1 MKFKHLNLLVSMF
14 LWLAAALLPGVR
26 AFAQNGGTATVL
38 DSYGEGMIG
47 AAVIIDGTTTGTV
60 TDFDGNFSL
69 DAEPGTPITISCI
82 GYKTLHTTWQPGVTL
97 TMEDDAELLEDAVVV
112 GYGTQKKQTLT
123 GAISVVKDEALQEK
137 GALASP
143 LEALQGQVPGVIIT
157 RSSSA
162 PGDESWSMSLRGAVS
177 TNSSEPLVIIDGVAS
192 DSVNDLRLLNSQDI
206 ESMSFLKDASAAI
219 YGSRAAGG
227 VVLITTKKGKSGQA
241 KVEYSGSVSM
251 KTVGLMPT
259 MMTLD
264 QWADSVMQTLENDNQ
279 ANTTWYY
286 YAQLAKAYKGK
297 YIDLNKTPN
306 PFGTTAFTD
315 VADFVFD
322 DSTDWLSSLFS
333 TSWST
338 SHDLSISGGGD
349 NMSYRVSV
357 GYMYDGSPLVYG
369 NNNNQRYNIRLNN
382 SFNITKWLTLDSV
395 ISYNRQ
401 EQVAPT
407 NIGSMLT
414 VSMPMPGL
422 PLFAQNGLP
431 YAWGTWASPASIAEY
446 GGDNKLSVQAVNI
459 SETIKAT
466 ATDWLDVNV
475 NLGYNYN
482 NAQRNTVNNS
492 IAYYNY
498 AGDTN
503 TLTSPTADNSY
514 YTQTS
519 NTTNFYSIS
528 GYLNGHH
535 TWKDHSL
542 NVTVGAQYE
551 FKDYTYFGVKAT
563 NIQQGLEIV
572 NGSGT
577 ITISNNNRYQYAVA
591 SVYGRINYNYN
602 EKYLVEVNM
611 RYDGSSKFQP
621 ENRWNFFW
629 GASLGWRIGQE
640 FGLQDTDWVNELKFR
655 LSYGVVGN
663 QNGIDN
669 YDGVQ
674 LYNMSSNSGALLG
687 NSLASTIATTGTL
700 ASTARSWERIHNYN
714 VGLDFGFFQSRLSGT
729 VEGFYKRNNN
739 MLVSIDF
746 PSVLGDTPPTANT
759 GKFAAWGYEGQV
771 TWRDKFAKDFYYHV
785 SGTLT
790 FARDRLI
797 DYGGAATIT
806 NGYVSN
812 REGYPLSS
820 LFGLRYGGKIE
831 NEEMLQAY
839 MDKYYD
845 NNGIGMPSNLRVG
858 DNMFC
863 DVNGDGKL
871 DENDYVYLGS
881 DTPEISYSFSAG
893 LEWKGLEVS
902 VTFQGA
908 GNRTFWIGINNWTV
922 PMRSLYTNTTN
933 QSIGNVWS
941 VDNPK
946 GRYPAYTTDSNI
958 NNYNYQASS
967 WSASDGSYIRLKDV
981 TIAYTFPSK
990 LFENKNGI
998 SGCRVYLTGQDL
1010 WEFSHIEDGWDPEA
1024 KVSTSSTATNRYP
1037 FLRSFTFG
1045 VSLSF

>member
-1 MKFKHLNLLVSMF
+1 MKLKNLKLLVSIGVWISAM
-14 LWLAAALLPGVR
+14 LLSSAA
-26 AFAQNGGTATVL
+26 AFAQQGGTAKVL
-38 DSYGEGMIG
+38 GASGEAVIG
-47 AAVIIDGTTTGTV
+47 AAILIDGTTTGTM
-60 TDFDGNFSL
+60 TDLDGQFTL
-69 DAEPGTPITISCI
+69 DAKPGTPITVSCI
-82 GYKTLHTTWQPGVTL
+82 GYKTLKTSWYPGVTI

-123 GAISVVKDEALQEK
+123 GAISVVKNETLQEK
-137 GALASP
+137 GSLSSP

-157 RSSSA
+157 RTSSA

-177 TNSSEPLVIIDGVAS
+177 TNSSEPLIIIDGVAY

-227 VVLITTKKGKSGQA
+227 VVLITTKKGQSGRA

-259 MMTLD
+259 MMTID
-264 QWADSVMQTLENDNQ
+264 QWVDSVMTTLENDDNIS
-279 ANTTWYY
+279 NGWYSF
-286 YAQLAKAYKGK
+286 AQLCKQYKGH
-297 YIDLNKTPN
+297 YINLL
-306 PFGTTAFTD
+306 TTADPMNGYFTD

-322 DSTDWLSSLFS
+322 NQTDWLSSLFS
-333 TSWST
+333 NSWST
-338 SHDLSISGGGD
+338 SHDLSISGGG
-349 NMSYRVSV
+349 NAMSYRVSI

-407 NIGSMLT
+407 NVSSMLT

-422 PLFAQNGLP
+422 PMFSENGNP
-431 YAWGTWASPASIAEY
+431 YAWGTWTSPASIAEY
-446 GGDNKLSVQAVNI
+446 GGDNKLSVSAVNI
-459 SETIKAT
+459 SETIKAR

-475 NLGYNYN
+475 NLGYNN
-482 NAQRNTVNNS
+482 SVAQRNTVNNS
-492 IAYYNY
+492 VNYYNY
-498 AGDTN
+498 VGDTVV
-503 TLTSPTADNSY
+503 LTTPTADNSY

-519 NTTNFYSIS
+519 ATTNFYSVS

-535 TWKDHSL
+535 TWNNHSL
-542 NVTVGAQYE
+542 NVTAGAQYE

-563 NIQQGLEIV
+563 NIQEGLEIV

-577 ITISNNNRYQYAVA
+577 ITISNNDRYQYAVA
-591 SVYGRINYNYN
+591 SVYGRANYNYR

-640 FGLQDTDWVNELKFR
+640 FGLADNDWVNELKLR

-687 NSLASTIATTGTL
+687 NGLASTIATTGTL

-714 VGLDFGFFQSRLSGT
+714 VGLDIGFFQGRLSGT
-729 VEGFYKRNNN
+729 VEGFYKANNN

-759 GKFAAWGYEGQV
+759 GKFAAWGYEGQL
-771 TWRDKFAKDFYYHV
+771 TWRDKFAHDFYYHIG
-785 SGTLT
+785 GTFT
-790 FARDRLI
+790 FARDRLV
-797 DYGGAATIT
+797 DYGGSATIT

-812 REGYPLSS
+812 REGYPLNA
-820 LFGLRYGGKIE
+820 LFGLRYAGKIE
-831 NEEMLQAY
+831 NEEMLNAY
-839 MDKYYD
+839 IDKYYN
-845 NNGIGMPSNLRVG
+845 NNGIGMPSYLRVG
-858 DNMFC
+858 DNMFE
-863 DVNGDGKL
+863 DANGDGKL

-881 DTPEISYSFSAG
+881 ADPEISFSFSAG

-908 GNRTFWIGINNWTV
+908 GNRTVWNGINNWTV
-922 PMRSLYTNTTN
+922 PMRALYTNTTN
-933 QSIGNVWS
+933 QSIGNMWS

-946 GRYPAYTTDSNI
+946 GRYPSYTTDSNI

-967 WSASDGSYIRLKDV
+967 WSASDGSYIRLKNV
-981 TIAYTFPSK
+981 TIAYTMPSK

-998 SGCRVYLTGQDL
+998 SGCRFYVTGEDL

-1024 KVSTSSTATNRYP
+1024 KVATSSSATARYP
-1037 FLRSFTFG
+1037 FLRSYTFG